1 MRDEKAFEAL
11 LRTALGRKGLPP
23 PFSIDI
29 ADHVMA
35 RVALMGPPARTEMSL
50 RQFRRWAAAAS
61 VVGAVLTA
69 AAVWQ
74 APDLAS
80 TFSGLLHTLAEGT
93 GAALKHTGPAGSLAG
108 ALGRVSLA
116 LVSSAQALVRPL
128 ASLQPFAH
136 ALLAAIAAVMLSV
149 TTFVLGRDLSG
160 RVADRERA

>member
-35 RVALMGPPARTEMSL
+35 RVALIGPSPRTEMSL

-61 VVGAVLTA
+61 VAGAALTA

-74 APDLAS
+74 APSLAS
-80 TFSGLLHTLAEGT
+80 TFSGLMHTLAEGT
-93 GAALKHTGPAGSLAG
+93 GAALKLTGPAGSLAG

-116 LVSSAQALVRPL
+116 LVSSAQTLVRPF
-128 ASLQPFAH
+128 APLQPFAH
-136 ALLAAIAAVMLSV
+136 AMLAAITAVMLSI
-149 TTFVLGRDLSG
+149 TTFVLGRDLGS
-160 RVADRERA
+160 RVADKERA